1 MQEISFTNHIRIILF
16 VTEGFVIE
24 ITRLDLLCTIVFP
37 RTVKSGCILILPMA
51 FDALLFVYP
60 GEDADELGMVVVS
73 VRGTCKF
80 GSSGKKV
87 LEGGGLKKPV
97 EMRQFAQVPCHPA
110 RWVQR
115 STFLLP
121 EAVYWLSLLAT
132 KSYPPPKPNRINPA
146 NKAEDEGFFYDF
158 LVPYLKGRPC
168 DITSHRK
175 MIENNP
181 YGHVRFG
188 LHALVV
194 HALGL
199 PHVVSKRL
207 MVFFQLCTLR
217 NLTGYFQNP
226 NGLAS
231 LPQPVLGCLFEFLP
245 KPDAKRVVEASRLW
259 GYQVLPS
266 CFGHGKLHLERFAQS
281 HPRQRKVTHVIA
293 SKWKGSMIACWRPC
307 RVLPGSFAKLYP
319 DKTWKTMATIALP

>member
-158 LVPYLKGRPC
+158 LMPYLKGRPC

-194 HALGL
+194 HALGTSACCIQTL
-199 PHVVSKRL
+199 DGVFPAVHSSQPHRL
-207 MVFFQLCTLR
+207 FSEPKWLGI
-217 NLTGYFQNP
+217 LTP
-226 NGLAS
+226 TCAW
-231 LPQPVLGCLFEFLP
+231 LF
-245 KPDAKRVVEASRLW
+245 V
-259 GYQVLPS
+259 
-266 CFGHGKLHLERFAQS
+266 
-281 HPRQRKVTHVIA
+281 
-293 SKWKGSMIACWRPC
+293 
-307 RVLPGSFAKLYP
+307 
-319 DKTWKTMATIALP
+319 